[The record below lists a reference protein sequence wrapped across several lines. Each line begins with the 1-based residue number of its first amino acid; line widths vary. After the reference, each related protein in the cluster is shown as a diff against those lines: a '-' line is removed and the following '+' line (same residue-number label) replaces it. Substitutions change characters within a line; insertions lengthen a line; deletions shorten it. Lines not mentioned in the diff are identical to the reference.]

1 MHVVPVPANILD
13 ALIYALEQPHTI
25 TERGG
30 DLFIV
35 SPPGTDKMYLSATVT
50 PPVRP
55 SARCTQCGGKT
66 ATIQP
71 PGWSEWPWAAT

>member
-13 ALIYALEQPHTI
+13 ALIYALEQPHII

-35 SPPGTDKMYLSATVT
+35 LPPGATDDSVGY
-50 PPVRP
+50 
-55 SARCTQCGGKT
+55 
-66 ATIQP
+66 
-71 PGWSEWPWAAT
+71 

>member
-35 SPPGTDKMYLSATVT
+35 LPPGATDDSVGYRCLDAA
-50 PPVRP
+50 PVGSMHAISQRAQLE
-55 SARCTQCGGKT
+55 S
-66 ATIQP
+66 
-71 PGWSEWPWAAT
+71 

>member
-35 SPPGTDKMYLSATVT
+35 LPPGATDDSVGHRCLERHAA
-50 PPVRP
+50 PVGSMHAISQRAQRE
-55 SARCTQCGGKT
+55 S
-66 ATIQP
+66 
-71 PGWSEWPWAAT
+71 